1 MLMACGTDGFMAR
14 AEGACVKY
22 PTPDARA
29 ECEQR
34 QRQALSD
41 FKKQQ
46 EQDHKAQRALEKD
59 APSPR
64 SLCFTRQPSGELVC
78 PN

>member
-14 AEGACVKY
+14 AEGSCVKF

-46 EQDHKAQRALEKD
+46 AQDLKSQRALDKEE
-59 APSPR
+59 PSNR
-64 SLCFTRQPSGELVC
+64 SLCFKRQPSGEFVC